1 MYNQNSSYNPSYQD
15 INSLKKI
22 QDKVSKLDKLQ
33 QYEIFKI
40 IKKYENKLTENKN
53 GIFINLS
60 CLSNECLSKINE
72 FINFSIDNK
81 KRLQDIELLSQ
92 NILKNSILNNQYEK
106 FQLNK
111 NNNNLK
117 FKNDKISNKNN
128 KEVKDQMDK
137 FVLTKSLPSQ
147 SCNINSQYNNYSI
160 NLNTSVTEI
169 SNEEE
174 EANYNLLDSIK
185 STMSAK
191 KESDNQDLD
200 QDNDIDYNDDDNKL
214 SEKPNNLL
222 RDQIKKIRYTGKR
235 ARLFKKCRES
245 SKNICMNNITY
256 YASNDMENDDT
267 PITNLQNELTED
279 KI

>member
-1 MYNQNSSYNPSYQD
+1 MYNQSSSYNPCYQD

-117 FKNDKISNKNN
+117 FKNDKIGNKNN
-128 KEVKDQMDK
+128 KEVKEQMDK
-137 FVLTKSLPSQ
+137 FVLNKSLPSQ
-147 SCNINSQYNNYSI
+147 SSNINSQYDKYSI
-160 NLNTSVTEI
+160 NLNTTDPEI

-191 KESDNQDLD
+191 KESENQDLD
-200 QDNDIDYNDDDNKL
+200 QDNDIDYNDEDTKL
-214 SEKPNNLL
+214 SEKTNIPL
-222 RDQIKKIRYTGKR
+222 RDQIKKVRYTGKK

-256 YASNDMENDDT
+256 YSSNDIENEDT